1 MTMGKALMFVGSA
14 CRVVPLSDWVAL
26 SWTEV
31 FLRLAEYGAGFWL
44 GALIKRY
51 ITMLGRGTS
60 IWNTLE
66 RVSVT
71 YLVDLSGPEPPESQP
86 LQPATHLSNQVLRVA
101 ESVLYPSR
109 IQPASRPSSLRT
121 PHLGSQNPPPQ
132 PRPVP
137 PPFFPPFR
145 SLRANY
151 QLLSGGRRGQAT
163 LPRPRSSNSRLYPDY
178 ERSLCFFIPYLTRS
192 ASTSL
197 SANGLP
203 SNV

>member
-26 SWTEV
+26 SWTEA

-44 GALIKRY
+44 GALIKQY

-86 LQPATHLSNQVLRVA
+86 LQPATHLSK
-101 ESVLYPSR
+101 S
-109 IQPASRPSSLRT
+109 
-121 PHLGSQNPPPQ
+121 
-132 PRPVP
+132 
-137 PPFFPPFR
+137 
-145 SLRANY
+145 
-151 QLLSGGRRGQAT
+151 
-163 LPRPRSSNSRLYPDY
+163 
-178 ERSLCFFIPYLTRS
+178 
-192 ASTSL
+192 
-197 SANGLP
+197 
-203 SNV
+203 